1 MPWMEGTVDRG
12 RTNAICIAT
21 EGRREHVRDKC
32 STTATCSRARLSCL
46 KFTPPGANKYGAG
59 VVSEQPLTHEI
70 STDIYSQF
78 SSCVPK
84 IISASL
90 FPLRVSHFNQNIGSS
105 ATQTALYPQ
114 LEQLQCGMF
123 RDLSGFIR

>member
-32 STTATCSRARLSCL
+32 STTATCSRARLSCV

-59 VVSEQPLTHEI
+59 VVSEQPLAQEI

-90 FPLRVSHFNQNIGSS
+90 LSIAREPFQPEHRLERYTNCALSS
-105 ATQTALYPQ
+105 TGTTSMRLV
-114 LEQLQCGMF
+114 
-123 RDLSGFIR
+123 

>member
-21 EGRREHVRDKC
+21 EGRREHVREKC
-32 STTATCSRARLSCL
+32 STTTTCSRARFSCL

-84 IISASL
+84 IICASL
-90 FPLRVSHFNQNIGSS
+90 LSIAREPSTRTSARALHKLRFILNRNNLNAACLETSPVS
-105 ATQTALYPQ
+105 
-114 LEQLQCGMF
+114 
-123 RDLSGFIR
+123 